1 MYETIITWAPITGNC
16 ILEVLGE
23 RFYHEEDGVGAML
36 TLSDSAIIHTPA
48 PQVYCR

>member
-23 RFYHEEDGVGAML
+23 SFYYEEEGVGAML
-36 TLSDSAIIHTPA
+36 TFADSAIIHTPA